1 MLASV
6 NALGNCS
13 WTLARTLD
21 ASRVG
26 GHSHAL
32 SRRWFRLWYGR
43 VNMVLRAFAVHPTL
57 GFVLVKRERNGDELI
72 TGIAVTVIAGY
83 HDTDITNLHLRPSI
97 FGDGVD
103 PEQTVAPV
111 RGENGDKVQEE
122 GRRRGVRGSS
132 VDKSQEES
140 EREDTT

>member
-1 MLASV
+1 
-6 NALGNCS
+6 
-13 WTLARTLD
+13 
-21 ASRVG
+21 
-26 GHSHAL
+26 
-32 SRRWFRLWYGR
+32 
-43 VNMVLRAFAVHPTL
+43 MVLRAFAVHPTL